1 MKQTIMFRAAA
12 VALAIVP
19 ATAPI
24 IAGAVVPA
32 MYEERVARVEEN
44 RIIQTPLGGI
54 ENKHWFNYRANV
66 NESQKELATDLRKAS
81 DIEDQRDAW
90 EEYGSELRHERG
102 TYTKAMVKRGYR
114 VPSVYIEG
122 L

>member
-1 MKQTIMFRAAA
+1 MKQTMIFRAAA

-19 ATAPI
+19 VSAM
-24 IAGAVVPA
+24 AVVPA

-44 RIIQTPLGGI
+44 RIIQTPIGGI

-102 TYTKAMVKRGYR
+102 SYVKTMAKRGYR
-114 VPSVYIEG
+114 VPQVYIED

>member
-1 MKQTIMFRAAA
+1 MKQTTIIRAAA

-19 ATAPI
+19 VSAM
-24 IAGAVVPA
+24 AVVPA

-44 RIIQTPLGGI
+44 RIIQSPIGGI
-54 ENKHWFNYRANV
+54 EGKHWFNYRANV
-66 NESQKELATDLRKAS
+66 NETQKELATDLRKAS

-102 TYTKAMVKRGYR
+102 TYAKAMAKRGYDR
-114 VPSVYIEG
+114 IPSVMIEG